1 MSRPTSVEATERQ
14 PVERNIRVIA
24 ELERRALTG
33 RSAADRLSD
42 AVTRVTGTGAF
53 AAANLLVFAV
63 WIFANTPLSGRAP
76 FDPFPFSLLTL
87 VVSLEAIL
95 LAIFVLMSQNRM
107 ARAADKRAHLDLQVD
122 LLAEQELTAMLQLLY
137 ALCEQLNV
145 DVKIPDHR
153 LHQLLHETDVNKL
166 ASALEHRLPAK

>member
-1 MSRPTSVEATERQ
+1 MSQAPHRDATPRQ
-14 PVERNIRVIA
+14 PADRNIRVIA
-24 ELERRALTG
+24 ELERRAIHD

-42 AVTRVTGTGAF
+42 TVTRVTGSGAF
-53 AAANLLVFAV
+53 AAANLVVFVV
-63 WIFANTPLSGRAP
+63 WIFANTSLGGRAR

-87 VVSLEAIL
+87 VVSLEAIM

-122 LLAEQELTAMLQLLY
+122 LLAEQELTAMLQMLY
-137 ALCEQLNV
+137 ALCEKLDV

-166 ASALEHRLPAK
+166 ASALEHRLPTR